1 MGLFD
6 WLFGRKDSSEGEE
19 RLRLAIDRVIEGTD
33 PRLKAIGNVRERLA
47 PAVSHALEFAHEL
60 VAGLPPC
67 IETTPETWSQSP
79 VLRAMFVRPADIAT
93 TLSSNQELRSF
104 LGSAQAQGMARIH
117 CVVAATRVER
127 TVLGAAMEG
136 EMLRQDVAQKT
147 VGFSDFRLLGFSKS
161 RELLDTRIEEIV
173 LEGLVMAALRAIA
186 ENRQRNEQLGLY
198 RQLLLTRLR
207 LLEQSGAGLNE
218 VLLRDTHEGR
228 DIERLRHDLA
238 ANEAELLALK
248 SDGFD
253 AVLNPVIEALHQA
266 EDVVKA
272 SRVTLRLNSMNIV
285 VESASADASVIEL
298 LEFSTANPERPR
310 RVAFLATF
318 PKDSVVAQRID
329 LDAALRLI

>member
-6 WLFGRKDSSEGEE
+6 WLFGRKDSSEDSQ
-19 RLRLAIDRVIEGTD
+19 RLRLAIERVIEGTD
-33 PRLKAIGNVRERLA
+33 PRLKAIGNVRARLA
-47 PAVSHALEFAHEL
+47 PAVSHALEFTHRL
-60 VAGLPPC
+60 VASLPPC
-67 IETTPETWSQSP
+67 IEMTPEVWAHDP
-79 VLRAMFVRPADIAT
+79 ILRAMFVRPTDLAA

-104 LGSAQAQGMARIH
+104 LGSPQAQEMERIH

-127 TVLGAAMEG
+127 TVLGAAMDG

-147 VGFSDFRLLGFSKS
+147 VGFSDFRLLGFSKNK
-161 RELLDTRIEEIV
+161 ELLATRIEEIV
-173 LEGLVMAALRAIA
+173 LEGLVVAALRAIA

-198 RQLLLTRLR
+198 RQLLLARLR

-218 VLLRDTHEGR
+218 VLVRDTHAGR
-228 DIERLRHDLA
+228 DIDHLRRDLA
-238 ANEAELLALK
+238 ANESELLSLK

-253 AVLNPVIEALHQA
+253 SVLKPITEALYKA

-272 SRVTLRLNSMNIV
+272 SRLKLRLNSMNIV
-285 VESASADASVIEL
+285 VEFESADASVIEL
-298 LEFSTANPERPR
+298 LEFATANPARPR